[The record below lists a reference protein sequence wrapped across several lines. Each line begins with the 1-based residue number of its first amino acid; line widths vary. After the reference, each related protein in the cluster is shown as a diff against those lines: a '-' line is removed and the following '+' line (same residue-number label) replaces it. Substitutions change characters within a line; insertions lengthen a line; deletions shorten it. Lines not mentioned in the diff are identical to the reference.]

1 MPPSFLEKSNTF
13 FINIRKSFYTGE
25 RESMPN
31 SNLVNA
37 KNNMKSRIRTRVSGS
52 NPRDLG
58 RLAKSARFVGLTDD
72 AEVETDIDTEMA
84 AAIPSASI
92 DDLVEMSEG
101 LKELRTGAADMGS
114 VASADNLTEGANK
127 FLNATSVQPA
137 LSVSGDLSY
146 NGGVVSY
153 TAPTASALQVVA
165 TVGDL
170 PAGASAGDQA
180 VVQSNNKLYIKTADG
195 WYAVALINTAPTV
208 SGNDATYTLA
218 TDQTPTVITLTA
230 TDPEND
236 PVTFSY
242 AVTSGDLNGTTVHQ
256 ADNVFTITPHGV
268 LPATFELTFS
278 ANDTVNVATTTPSSF
293 TLEFTLDWS
302 NVNISTPSATFGGDG
317 SWGSHHTAI
326 VTTDTLIIAAMRE
339 KRYDDGAYHMGQVV
353 IYDMSYNVLSTLKGS
368 DFGTPRNFGTHIA
381 VSGNNLIITE
391 YKRDINA
398 TNANDGTI
406 HIFDISDPSNPTL
419 RFSINRY
426 HSMYNATIQSKI
438 STSNRILAVAVDGDT
453 LVIGDW
459 GYMNHNSWNGQLTEN
474 FGSVSIVDI
483 SGANPVLL
491 HHIEGAEGYGQKI
504 PRFGKAV
511 AVGNG
516 YFAVA
521 APKDGVAAGGP
532 LDQFGVIRIYDLSTY
547 ALLHTIDERVPP
559 YLTGGSGTGDDNSN
573 AMVIKGNTLVTANG
587 TQTKD
592 YSSDSGVISAYDLD
606 TGNRRFMVFFDDLKE
621 GIGYGPSWEDG
632 GVVDLSDDEEK
643 IIVVNNRHNWGSQEG
658 AAFLLNASDGTNPQ
672 KITYGNY
679 FGNTC
684 AFAGSKIIIGA
695 QENGVRQSYV
705 YE

>member
-1 MPPSFLEKSNTF
+1 
-13 FINIRKSFYTGE
+13 
-25 RESMPN
+25 MPN
-31 SNLVNA
+31 TNLENA
-37 KNNMKSRIRTRVSGS
+37 KTNMKSRIRNRAAISTT
-52 NPRDLG
+52 PRDLG
-58 RLAKSARFVGLTDD
+58 RLAKSARFVGLIDD
-72 AEVETDIDTEMA
+72 SEVESELDTQMA
-84 AAIPSASI
+84 SAIPAASI
-92 DDLVEMSEG
+92 DDLVSLSEG
-101 LKELRTGAADMGS
+101 INELRDRRPALGGMTSTDQMVEGS
-114 VASADNLTEGANK
+114 RK
-127 FLNATSVQPA
+127 FLNANSVQPA
-137 LSVSGDLSY
+137 ISVSGDLSY
-146 NGGVVSY
+146 DNGVVSY
-153 TAPTASALQVVA
+153 TTPTSAALQVVA

-180 VVQSNNKLYIKTADG
+180 VVQSNNNLYIKTAEG
-195 WYAVALINTAPTV
+195 WYAVALINTAPSI
-208 SGNDATYTLA
+208 SGNNATYELA
-218 TDQTPTVITLTA
+218 SDGTPTVITMTA

-236 PVTFSY
+236 PVSFSHS
-242 AVTSGDLNGTTVHQ
+242 VTSGDLNGTTVTQ
-256 ADNVFTITPHGV
+256 NDNVFTITPHASQ
-268 LPATFELTFS
+268 PATFTLAFS
-278 ANDTVNVATTTPSSF
+278 ADDSVNVATSSASSF

-302 NVNISTPSATFGGDG
+302 NVNISTHSATFGGDG
-317 SWGSHHTAI
+317 SWGSHHSAI

-339 KRYDDGAYHMGQVV
+339 KRYDDGSYHMGQVV

-368 DFGTPRNFGTHIA
+368 DFGTPRHFGTHIA

-406 HIFDISDPSNPTL
+406 HVFDISDPSAPSL

-438 STSNRILAVAVDGDT
+438 STSNRTLAVAVDGDT

-459 GYMNHNSWNGQLTEN
+459 GYMNHNSWNGQLSEN

-504 PRFGKAV
+504 PRYGKAV

-559 YLTGGSGTGDDNSN
+559 YLTGGSGTGDDYSN
-573 AMVIKGNTLVTANG
+573 AMVIKGNTLVTANKD
-587 TQTKD
+587 QKKD
-592 YSSDSGVISAYDLD
+592 YSSDYGVISAYDLD
-606 TGNRRFMVFFDDLKE
+606 TGNRRFIVFFDDLKE
-621 GIGYGPSWEDG
+621 GIGYGPAWEDG

-679 FGNTC
+679 FGTTC